1 MGALRPIEVAAKR
14 LWTDSAWF
22 ASMAVAALREPAAAA
37 FCRKLEAEAFQ
48 AYDLVR
54 VLPSHDLIYLVVPKA
69 ASTRIRTI
77 LAAVGGRHS
86 RRLKPSQ
93 RPKFREPQGL
103 RSMTVRSFYRLA
115 TSPKTF
121 RFSFVRNP
129 YARLLSCWANKF
141 EGKPLVPGLPGSP
154 EIDDYLTR
162 RQQIDRTLPA
172 GADRTLSFEPFTI
185 FAAASAHSRN
195 DPHLLAQDDLLSV
208 PGIALDF
215 IGRMEAF
222 NVDFAKVLDRL
233 GASDEIRRDA
243 LVPVNPSQHRHWS
256 DYYTPELAD
265 RIYRAYERD
274 FDRFGYPRLQ
284 PSRSSGES
292 AAPAI

>member
-1 MGALRPIEVAAKR
+1 MGVLRPIEVAAKR

-22 ASMAVAALREPAAAA
+22 ASMAVAAMVEPAAAA
-37 FCRKLEAEAFQ
+37 FCRKLEAEAFR

-54 VLPSHDLIYLVVPKA
+54 VLPSHDVIYLVVSKA

-77 LAAVGGRHS
+77 LAAIGGRRS
-86 RRLKPSQ
+86 RRLKASQ
-93 RPKFREPQGL
+93 QPKFREPQGL
-103 RSMTVRSFYRLA
+103 RSMTVRSFYHLA

-129 YARLLSCWANKF
+129 YARQLSCWANKF

-154 EIDDYLTR
+154 EVDDYLAR
-162 RQQIDRTLPA
+162 RAQIDRTLPA
-172 GADRTLSFEPFTI
+172 GADQTLSFEQFTI

-208 PGIALDF
+208 PGITLDF
-215 IGRMEAF
+215 VGRMESF
-222 NVDFAKVLDRL
+222 NADFARVLDRL
-233 GASDEIRRDA
+233 RASDQIRRDA

-256 DYYTPELAD
+256 DYYTPDLAD
-265 RIYRAYERD
+265 RIYRAYECD
-274 FDRFGYPRLQ
+274 FDRFGYPRSL
-284 PSRSSGES
+284 PG
-292 AAPAI
+292 